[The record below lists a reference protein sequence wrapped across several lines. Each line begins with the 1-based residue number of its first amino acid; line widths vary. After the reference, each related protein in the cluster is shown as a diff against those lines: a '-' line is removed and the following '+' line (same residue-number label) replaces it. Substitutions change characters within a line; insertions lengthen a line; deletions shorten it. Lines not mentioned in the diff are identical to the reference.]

1 MHSHAKKLMQLSVSF
16 VNNCQVD
23 EAAAEV
29 LGQHVML
36 RLVETKGWQA
46 RLPMTSQP
54 KLTPK
59 LVLVVE
65 CVAMGHHN
73 RAQWPHVWHTP
84 FLHSDLVSKHSKLVL
99 QLLDSLGG
107 IFKGGTGSSHIVLN
121 HCFDVTQCKACA
133 DGDLHSVQVRS
144 GLSSGAG

>member
-1 MHSHAKKLMQLSVSF
+1 MQLSVSF

-23 EAAAEV
+23 EAAAEM

-36 RLVETKGWQA
+36 RLIETESGQA
-46 RLPMTSQP
+46 RPPMTPQT

-65 CVAMGHHN
+65 CGAMGHHN

-84 FLHSDLVSKHSKLVL
+84 FLHSDLVSERPKLIL
-99 QLLDSLGG
+99 QLLGSLGG
-107 IFKGGTGSSHIVLN
+107 VFKGGIDGSHMILD
-121 HCFDVTQCKACA
+121 HCLDVAECEAGA
-133 DGDLHSVQVRS
+133 NGNLHS
-144 GLSSGAG
+144 A